1 MTNYIVKTFTMYKT
15 YFTFAFYSL
24 IGYIII
30 YNNNDI
36 IFKHKKSD
44 NELNIDKPDHI
55 GIDIDISKSKNTFD
69 ELHWGQFEDI
79 EKNN

>member
-1 MTNYIVKTFTMYKT
+1 MTNYIVKTFIMYKA
-15 YFTFAFYSL
+15 YFTFAFYFLLS
-24 IGYIII
+24 YIII

-44 NELNIDKPDHI
+44 SELNIDKPDHI
-55 GIDIDISKSKNTFD
+55 GIDISKSKNTFD
-69 ELHWGQFEDI
+69 DLHWGQFEDI